1 MKNWREFF
9 EEPFEKSQE
18 LDNTFA
24 KICDEEGLKKG
35 IDYLISQGATKLDMD
50 SYEILY
56 YINEFTKNKYSEE
69 EKENII
75 LNLKKKDK
83 FIKNATIGFNDHFKL
98 QEALIETTEETI
110 KIMQFSSLESN
121 IKELLPEID
130 TDNRIKKCYNY
141 AYEISRHIGIKNEIV
156 TGYIYG
162 YTDISKFLHS
172 WVEINYKGQD
182 YVIDGTL
189 NAIVNK
195 EGYYALR
202 HVEPLAKISNETLE
216 KDITNYL
223 SKIGIFGLPTYLVFR
238 DEIINDLEKNTE
250 LFKK

>member
-1 MKNWREFF
+1 MKSCKELF
-9 EEPFEKSQE
+9 EEPFDKSQE

-24 KICDEEGLKKG
+24 KISEEEGLKKG
-35 IDYLISQGATKLDMD
+35 IDYLISKGATKLDMD

-56 YINEFTKNKYSEE
+56 YINEYTKNKYSEE

-75 LNLKKKDK
+75 LNLKKKEK
-83 FIKNATIGFNDHFKL
+83 YIKNVTIGFNKHFKL
-98 QEALIETTEETI
+98 KEALIETTEETI
-110 KIMQFSSLESN
+110 KVMQFSSLEST

-130 TDNRIKKCYNY
+130 TDDRIKKCFNY

-172 WVEINYKGQD
+172 WIEINYKGQD

-189 NAIVNK
+189 NAIINK

-202 HVEPLAKISNETLE
+202 HAEPLTKISNETLE
-216 KDITNYL
+216 NDIKNYL
-223 SKIGIFGLPTYLVFR
+223 SKIGTFGLPTYWVFR
-238 DEIINDLEKNTE
+238 DEIIKDFEKKE
-250 LFKK
+250 IFKK